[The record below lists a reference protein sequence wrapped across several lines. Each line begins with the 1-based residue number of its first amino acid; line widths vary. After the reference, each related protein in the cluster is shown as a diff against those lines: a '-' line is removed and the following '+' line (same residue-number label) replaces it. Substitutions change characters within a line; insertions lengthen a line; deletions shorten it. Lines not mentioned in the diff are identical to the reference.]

1 MGLKKVFLLLK
12 DKLLKHVLSND
23 EKHTRLQ
30 REGYT
35 QAFFIIPSITLKSHI
50 ALAINM
56 GTKMTRTVTTAPI
69 LSIGNICISS
79 YLLHRTQI
87 SCSVWAFADP
97 KLCCWECLVSIGLS
111 LNF

>member
-35 QAFFIIPSITLKSHI
+35 QAFFIIPSITLMSHI
-50 ALAINM
+50 ALAIIM

-69 LSIGNICISS
+69 LSIGNIQSRPIEMRIFQRNERSGISAI
-79 YLLHRTQI
+79 LGHRR
-87 SCSVWAFADP
+87 
-97 KLCCWECLVSIGLS
+97 KL
-111 LNF
+111 F